1 MSSQQKFFVVRI
13 KCYELNPIQ
22 NVSEINS
29 VVIVKEQADNKWN
42 EKGKTEI
49 QLNQRNPQFSTSIQ
63 LNYQFEISYKVL
75 FEVYNC
81 QQEKRHLIGYTEV
94 NIQTLLAAKDQI
106 YYTDICNKSK
116 KVGRIVIIGE
126 YQKYKNDMVELILSA
141 ESLSRKCCIFNLSPS
156 QPYIKISRTFQ
167 DTNESNLVYQSEPIK
182 YPERRTWPEIKKMA
196 RDICNNDSDAV
207 LQIDIYDKGRSND
220 IYIGSVNLS
229 ISQMLDKK
237 GYRNLQHKGNQS
249 IIGQLSIQ
257 KCLFREIPTF
267 EQYLQEGL
275 QLNLMISID
284 FTDSNLEP
292 TNPQSLHY
300 FDVTNKRLSQ
310 YEQALRNV
318 SEILIQYDHDKRV
331 PLFGFGFEMNGKAH
345 HCYPLNHNL
354 EDPEVVNILGLFQT
368 YRNFVG
374 TVKFSGPTL
383 FRPTLKEAMK
393 TAKGFKDAGSEKY
406 VVLAIL
412 TDGII
417 SDFDGSFEMIVDCCE
432 LPISIIIIG
441 IGDAD
446 FTLMERLNNNELNEI
461 DSQGRKATR
470 DLVKFVVFNNY
481 KNEQKKFAQEVLSEL
496 PDQVVNYMSTIG
508 KMPGN
513 REQKQQP
520 FIVQNYQFDQYYQPK
535 GIQRQNTLKRLL
547 GEADEEYQPDE
558 RTIVTQN
565 QQQFMQQQP
574 FLFQQQLDQGKGQQ
588 VFGQHL
594 YHQIYNNVQNPLQT
608 EQENFKQ
615 PYTSQNLYNLNQDQQ
630 TQNNIQQSTF
640 LNGLMSNH
648 NNTQMIQGNNIQ
660 PIQSIS
666 HIIEHP
672 DINKQRQHSD
682 VSFPL
687 IDNDDQQQEHIQR
700 DEERAQYNSN
710 QKENH

>member
-13 KCYELNPIQ
+13 KCYELSPIQ
-22 NVSEINS
+22 NAGEINS
-29 VVIVKEQADNKWN
+29 QVVVKEQGDNKWN
-42 EKGKTEI
+42 EKGKTEV
-49 QLNQRNPQFSTSIQ
+49 QLNQRNPQFSTSVQ
-63 LNYQFEISYKVL
+63 LNYQFETSYKVL

-81 QQEKRHLIGYTEV
+81 HQEKKHLIGYTEV

-106 YYTDICNKSK
+106 YNTDICNKNK
-116 KVGRIVIIGE
+116 KVGRIVLIGE
-126 YQKYKNDMVELILSA
+126 YQKYKNDMVELILCKSNLLPLA
-141 ESLSRKCCIFNLSPS
+141 ADSLSRKCCIFNLQPS

-182 YPERRTWPEIKKMA
+182 FPDRRTWPEIKKMA

-207 LQIDIYDKGRSND
+207 LQIEIFDKGRSND

-237 GYRNLQHKGNQS
+237 GQRNLQHKGNQC
-249 IIGQLSIQ
+249 ITGQLSIQ

-300 FDVTNKRLSQ
+300 FDVTNRRLSQ

-331 PLFGFGFEMNGKAH
+331 PLFGFGFEMDGKAH

-383 FRPTLKEAMK
+383 FRPTIKEAMK
-393 TAKGFKDAGSEKY
+393 TAKGFKEARSEKY

-417 SDFDGSFEMIVDCCE
+417 SDFDGAFELIVDCCE
-432 LPISIIIIG
+432 LPISIVIIG

-446 FTLMERLNNNELNEI
+446 FTLMERLNNNDLNEI

-508 KMPGN
+508 KMPGS
-513 REQKQQP
+513 REQKNQP
-520 FIVQNYQFDQYYQPK
+520 FIAQNQQFDQYYQPK

-547 GEADEEYQPDE
+547 GEAEEEYQPDE
-558 RTIVTQN
+558 RTIITQN
-565 QQQFMQQQP
+565 QFIQQP
-574 FLFQQQLDQGKGQQ
+574 FIYQQQQDQGQGQQ

-594 YHQIYNNVQNPLQT
+594 YHQIYNNVQNPLL
-608 EQENFKQ
+608 EQEPLTQKNL
-615 PYTSQNLYNLNQDQQ
+615 SQNLINSNYNPNPQ
-630 TQNNIQQSTF
+630 TQVTY
-640 LNGLMSNH
+640 LGGLMSNH
-648 NNTQMIQGNNIQ
+648 NTNLQ
-660 PIQSIS
+660 PKQSVS
-666 HIIEHP
+666 HIIE
-672 DINKQRQHSD
+672 NAEFNNQHSEG
-682 VSFPL
+682 SFPL
-687 IDNDDQQQEHIQR
+687 MGNDDQQQQNAQR
-700 DEERAQYNSN
+700 DEERAQNNQNRNQSN
-710 QKENH
+710 